1 LKYDAVIFDLF
12 GTLVDNF
19 PGEAFESTAADM
31 ACCLGVPQQDFALLW
46 NVDTWPMRVVGHFP
60 TTEANIEHI
69 CGLLDVSV
77 EEALVKT
84 AAQIRFEFSRRILVP
99 RDDVVETLTTIK
111 SAGSKIGLISDC
123 SLEVPLL
130 WPDLPFAPFID
141 VPIFSCSVKLKK
153 PDPRIFLLACEQLG
167 VAPERCL
174 YIGDGGSRELSGATA
189 VGMDAVLIRVPYEE
203 VDEGSRTEMLQWRGA
218 RISAIKEILAIIEN
232 HN

>member
-1 LKYDAVIFDLF
+1 MRYDAVIFDLY

-19 PGEAFESTAADM
+19 PGEAFESAAADM
-31 ACCLGVPQQDFALLW
+31 ACCLGVPQQGFALLW

-69 CGLLDVSV
+69 CGVLDVSV

-111 SAGSKIGLISDC
+111 SAGYKIGLISDC
-123 SLEVPLL
+123 SLEVPSL

-153 PDPRIFLLACEQLG
+153 TDRRIFLLACEQLG

-174 YIGDGGSRELSGATA
+174 YIGDGGSRELSGATQ

-203 VDEGSRTEMLQWRGA
+203 VDEASRTEVLQWRGA
-218 RISAIKEILAIIEN
+218 RIAAIKEILTFIDI
-232 HN
+232 